1 MTTKIK
7 KFTDFRDSMTRELT
21 HFIQSQARALS
32 LSDLDWLVMNLPS
45 LRKRLT
51 KPPLRTYPYLADQLE
66 FLCRF
71 VEEQVVERSRHLA
84 EDAVAEAAFA
94 LLYFQRST
102 DLIPD
107 PIPDMGLLDDA
118 IIVGLV
124 LHRQRHAFKQSSY
137 ADMMLRWPEP
147 RLEVEELLSVISP
160 LRLSSFC
167 SSWANRPIA

>member
-1 MTTKIK
+1 MTTKIA
-7 KFTDFRDSMTRELT
+7 KFADFRESMTTELT
-21 HFIQSQARALS
+21 HFIRSQASALS
-32 LSDLDWLVMNLPS
+32 LSDLDWLMVNLPS

-71 VEEQVVERSRHLA
+71 VEQKIAGRSPDLA

-124 LHRQRHAFKQSSY
+124 LRRQAHAFKQSSH
-137 ADMMLRWPEP
+137 ADLLRWPEP
-147 RLEVEELLSVISP
+147 KFDVEELLSVISP

-167 SSWANRPIA
+167 SSWANRPIT

>member
-1 MTTKIK
+1 MTTKIA
-7 KFTDFRDSMTRELT
+7 KFADFRESMTTELT
-21 HFIQSQARALS
+21 HFIERQASALS
-32 LSDLDWLVMNLPS
+32 LSDLDWLVMNLPP

-71 VEEQVVERSRHLA
+71 VEEQVVERSRDLT

-118 IIVGLV
+118 IIVSLV
-124 LHRQRHAFKQSSY
+124 LHRQGHAFKQSSH
-137 ADMMLRWPEP
+137 ADMLRWPEP
-147 RLEVEELLSVISP
+147 KFEVEELLSVISP